1 MVTGVLARRR
11 REEMQGLNRKLRHIN
26 AELRRQREAQ
36 DSLLSAVNA
45 AAAPELED
53 AAALGQGGAAGEA
66 SGGGQ
71 TGAALEALQQRQQ
84 ELQQERSR
92 LEAALA
98 GPAAA
103 HPSEG
108 FGDQRL
114 SLARARRR
122 IAQCIRWV
130 KPRPATLGSVN
141 WSGTRASAAAW
152 PAHTP
157 GLSCSLA
164 PLNTPSLWAAA
175 AARNWCETAAPAR
188 CPR

>member
-1 MVTGVLARRR
+1 LQAAALIGAVVTGVLARRR

-36 DSLLSAVNA
+36 DSLLSAVGGV
-45 AAAPELED
+45 AAAPRTDD
-53 AAALGQGGAAGEA
+53 AARPSEGGEGGEGGGAGMQAA
-66 SGGGQ
+66 
-71 TGAALEALQQRQQ
+71 AALEALQRRQQ
-84 ELQQERSR
+84 ELQQERSL

-122 IAQCIRWV
+122 IAQCIRCIHLAGLLRGAASLLLLLPV
-130 KPRPATLGSVN
+130 SAHLSHLSQHARSLLRSVAPRRL
-141 WSGTRASAAAW
+141 
-152 PAHTP
+152 AH
-157 GLSCSLA
+157 SSL
-164 PLNTPSLWAAA
+164 T
-175 AARNWCETAAPAR
+175 
-188 CPR
+188 